1 MSSSKH
7 PGGLPPSG
15 PPQTMPPPAQPPQT
29 QTAATQETDNE
40 LYLIPSTP
48 HRRRRRADTAREEA
62 GWFPTQQTP
71 HDPEEYKRRKCYV
84 WDRPDPLAMNWHPVA
99 RSDDPPRSPE
109 LEPFDSEDEREQTQR
124 SVELGNPETLGWGQ
138 REPSAGEPDD
148 GPHVGGADDDT
159 RGPDDGPRDDAIDP
173 AEDAVSEPENNDY
186 DEPNYGAYGGPI
198 HEPERKWGNEHLTTL
213 FGIEF
218 RASSFDGP
226 TRRYLTDF
234 SDSLRKL
241 VQRVWDESEDRGIQ
255 GEWQYK
261 SFMKHGVATLA
272 SMSTETTVAIIEG
285 ILPRVAVE
293 ENTHFPQ
300 ARLYLNLYQQELNDM
315 KESLQ
320 KGGRFQPCIY
330 AQYLCDEQ
338 GNGPTLRDMWFILN
352 ALHSYGKRSSPKLVD
367 LVDNAHNPP
376 PTTRTRSD
384 QRDQNS
390 RGTLRQR
397 AEVPRAAECLKSTP
411 LSRLF
416 KRVTQ
421 NVVWSAKSK
430 STRGAYGHHETL
442 GRVWIHQQ
450 SLPALQG
457 TPGPHQI
464 KLPHEPH
471 RGHLHPV
478 HAHLSLKDPTEVE
491 QGWVGK
497 ILLNR
502 IGLGYTNT
510 GYGMSYHPTGRN
522 NSSATTFA
530 VGHYLK
536 WAAQARTITPFKNA
550 IHLELENQKRRAST
564 LKDQT
569 EKMREEAH
577 DVDVKTGK
585 LFEKIGSDADKIA
598 DKVAPT
604 TQAMKDIKKMIADAL
619 ATKYIEEDPSI
630 DDSDDDGG
638 IDDENIE

>member
-1 MSSSKH
+1 MSSSNH

-198 HEPERKWGNEHLTTL
+198 HEPERNWGNEHLTTL

-376 PTTRTRSD
+376 TDDAYKERSKRPEF
-384 QRDQNS
+384 QRYFETKSGSSKSS
-390 RGTLRQR
+390 RVPKINAFVEAVQARLPRLPPAPEGHKTWFG
-397 AEVPRAAECLKSTP
+397 VPRANLPEALTATTRPLAEFGFTNNHSRRFKEHRDHIRSNFLMNLIEAICIQYMPT
-411 LSRLF
+411 SRL
-416 KRVTQ
+416 
-421 NVVWSAKSK
+421 
-430 STRGAYGHHETL
+430 
-442 GRVWIHQQ
+442 
-450 SLPALQG
+450 
-457 TPGPHQI
+457 
-464 KLPHEPH
+464 
-471 RGHLHPV
+471 
-478 HAHLSLKDPTEVE
+478 
-491 QGWVGK
+491 
-497 ILLNR
+497 R
-502 IGLGYTNT
+502 IR
-510 GYGMSYHPTGRN
+510 H
-522 NSSATTFA
+522 SATTFA